1 VHRKKLSAILNLAL
15 SLLLLS
21 AIGHAQTSAPQI
33 SLPAKFPLPESDI
46 QLARSARSTA
56 YFDTI
61 GRRAGLLGTESGR
74 FESWIFPLKLF
85 YSARITI
92 AVEGQDRIVEFGERI
107 ERIIQRPES
116 TTLVAADQFFTIK
129 ATFFSPT
136 DEPSSIILLDIDTDR
151 SLTLT
156 VSFMPDLRPMWPAG
170 FGGQTAI
177 WRDDLKAFQ
186 LSESRRRY
194 NGFFGSPAATR
205 GISVP
210 AHQLGEGSLRFDL
223 SIDPALARRC
233 FYPLYLTG
241 GGDGRPATIER
252 YQKIGDSL
260 AERYNQTRSHYL
272 RLQKD
277 FLHLSSPDDVLNRAF
292 EWAKVALDKGMIDN
306 PELGLG
312 LVAGWGL
319 SGSGA
324 RPGFGWYFGG
334 DMAINSLAMTGYG
347 DFVSVRAALAF
358 AAKYQRADGKI
369 AHEVSQA
376 AGQIR
381 WFDEYPYAYYHADTT
396 PLFIIAAHNLYR
408 QTGDPEDVRQLWEV
422 LKKAYQF
429 CLDNDTDN
437 DGILENSQAGLGAS
451 ELGSLLTDLH
461 QDIYLAATNIEAS
474 RAIAELSKTVN
485 DDKLAQTALDRYQRG
500 IKSLNERYFQPE
512 NGRFSYALTKDGRR
526 NPEITSWSALPF
538 VFDQFDR
545 ARVGPTLKTL
555 ASSELS
561 TDWGTRMLSRRS
573 RAYDPIAYN
582 NGGVWPFLTGFVS
595 LAEYRYDRPHSAFAH
610 WRQLAVQTFDFALGS
625 HPEILSGE
633 FYRPLDESVPHQL
646 FSSGMVI
653 TPFVR
658 GLLGII
664 ADAPKQRLQL
674 TPKIPARWDAMRF
687 ENLRIGKT
695 RVGMAYARRDYQHQ
709 RYEFTLDGGESLI
722 IDFAPSLPQN
732 ARVINLTID
741 GTPSKCSAPSPNCR
755 IEVRLHSK
763 TVVEVTLA
771 GGIEI
776 DVPTTATQI
785 GERSSALKL
794 VEIRNREGGAVEI
807 QTEGRPGMSYRIR
820 CRADKL
826 IRVVSGGEIDN
837 EDSGW
842 KVITVKIP
850 AGSTDDYIGH
860 QLTLQLE
867 K

>member
-1 VHRKKLSAILNLAL
+1 VQSKTMTTILKLAL
-15 SLLLLS
+15 SLPLLS
-21 AIGHAQTSAPQI
+21 ALCHAQTSTTNI
-33 SLPAKFPLPESDI
+33 LLPAKFPLPENAI
-46 QLARSARSTA
+46 QLARGARPNA
-56 YFDTI
+56 YFDAL
-61 GRRAGLLGTESGR
+61 GRRAGILGTEGGK

-85 YSARITI
+85 YGARMTIT
-92 AVEGQDRIVEFGERI
+92 VEGQDRIIDFSERI
-107 ERIIQRPES
+107 ERVIHRPES
-116 TTLVAADQFFTIK
+116 TTLVAADQLFTIK

-136 DEPSSIILLDIDTDR
+136 GEPSSIILLDVDTDR
-151 SLTLT
+151 PLTIT
-156 VSFMPDLRPMWPAG
+156 VNFMPDLRPMWPAG

-194 NGFFGSPAATR
+194 NGYFGSPAATR
-205 GISVP
+205 GLSVP

-223 SIDPALARRC
+223 AIDPALARH
-233 FYPLYLTG
+233 FYYPLYITG

-260 AERYNQTRSHYL
+260 AERYQQTRSHYL

-277 FLHLSSPDDVLNRAF
+277 FLHLESPDADLNRAF

-347 DFVSVRAALAF
+347 DFDSVRAALAF

-369 AHEVSQA
+369 PHEVSQA

-408 QTGDPEDVRQLWEV
+408 QTGDPEDVRRLWEV

-429 CLDNDTDN
+429 CLDNDTDG
-437 DGILENSQAGLGAS
+437 DGILENSKAGLGAS
-451 ELGSLLTDLH
+451 ELGSLLTNLH

-474 RAIAELSKTVN
+474 RAIAGLSKTVN
-485 DDKLAQTALDRYQRG
+485 DSKLVEIAFDRYQRG

-545 ARVGPTLKTL
+545 ARVGPTLNSL

-573 RAYDPIAYN
+573 RAYEPIAYN

-595 LAEYRYDRPHSAFAH
+595 LAEYQYDRPHSAFAH
-610 WRQLAVQTFDFALGS
+610 WRQLAAQTFDFALGY

-658 GLLGII
+658 GLLGVI
-664 ADAPKQRLQL
+664 ADAPKLRLQL
-674 TPKIPARWDAMRF
+674 TPRIPASWDALHV
-687 ENLRIGKT
+687 ENLRIGT
-695 RVGMAYARRDYQHQ
+695 ARIGMAYKRRGYHHQ
-709 RYEFTLDGGESLI
+709 RYEFTLDGGEPLT
-722 IDFAPSLPQN
+722 IDFTPSLPHN
-732 ARVINLTID
+732 ARVTNLTID
-741 GTPSKCSAPSPNCR
+741 GTTTKCSPQTPNCR
-755 IEVRLHSK
+755 IEVRLRRI
-763 TVVEVTLA
+763 TVIEVMLA
-771 GGIEI
+771 DGIEI
-776 DVPTTATQI
+776 DVPTIATQI

-794 VEIRNREGGAVEI
+794 IEIRSREAGAVEI
-807 QTEGRPGMSYRIR
+807 QMEGRPGRSYRIR
-820 CRADKL
+820 CRADKPM
-826 IRVVSGGEIDN
+826 RVLSGGEIIG

-842 KVITVKIP
+842 KVIAVKIP
-850 AGSTDDYIGH
+850 ARESDDYIGH
-860 QLTLQLE
+860 QLTLQPE